1 MRLLI
6 FISYF
11 FFFSEFMLMLFK
23 RSKKKSKVTRK
34 DRGSLILLWVMICVC
49 LTLGFNI
56 AYRTQRP
63 AATDVISYLGYFLI
77 LAGIILR
84 WTSILQL
91 KNAFTVDVAVTEGQA
106 LKTDG
111 LYKKIRHPSYLGLL
125 IILTGLSIGMA
136 NILSAIVIIIPM
148 FLTIGYRIK
157 VEEKL
162 LTEEFGESYESYKS
176 NSWKLLPGI
185 Y

>member
-1 MRLLI
+1 MLL
-6 FISYF
+6 
-11 FFFSEFMLMLFK
+11 K
-23 RSKKKSKVTRK
+23 RSKKKTKVTRK

-56 AYRTQRP
+56 AFRMQRP
-63 AATDVISYLGYFLI
+63 IKAEVIAYFGYFLI

-84 WTSILQL
+84 WTSIYQL
-91 KNAFTVDVAVTEGQA
+91 KKAFTVDVAVTEGQA

-125 IILTGLSIGMA
+125 IILTGLSIGMV
-136 NILSAIVIIIPM
+136 NIWSVIVIVIPM
-148 FLTIGYRIK
+148 FLTISYRIK

-162 LTEEFGESYESYKS
+162 LTEEFGDSYESYKS
-176 NSWKLLPGI
+176 NSWRLIPGI